1 MILGAVSIGL
11 GFLAGVLSVL
21 SPCVL
26 PLLPLMLAPTTAAHR
41 LGLPALALGL
51 VTSFVGV
58 GLFVAT
64 LGFSIGLDG
73 DAFRNVS
80 AVLLAAVGI
89 VLLSEA
95 LQQRFAIAAG
105 GVSNAGNRLASRVSM
120 SGVAGQFVLG
130 LLLGAVWSPCVGPT
144 LGAASL
150 LAAQSRDLPSVA
162 AVMIAFGLGAAVP
175 LVAIGALS
183 RRAFSSWRGRLVTT
197 GKIGKLFLG
206 GSALMVAVLILTG
219 ADRPLEALV
228 VAASPSW
235 LTDLTT
241 RF

>member
-1 MILGAVSIGL
+1 MMLGVGSIGL
-11 GFLAGVLSVL
+11 GFLAGVLSIL

-26 PLLPLMLAPTTAAHR
+26 PLVLAPAIGEHR

-51 VTSFVGV
+51 VTSFVVV

-64 LGFSIGLDG
+64 WGFSIGLDG
-73 DAFRNVS
+73 DVFRNAS
-80 AVLLAAVGI
+80 AVLLAGVGI
-89 VLLSEA
+89 VLLSKA
-95 LQQRFAIAAG
+95 LQQRFAIAAS
-105 GVSNAGNRLASRVSM
+105 GVSNTGNRLASRISS

-150 LAAQSRDLPSVA
+150 LAAQSRDLPSMA
-162 AVMIAFGLGAAVP
+162 AVMIAFGLGTAVP

-183 RRAFSSWRGRLVTT
+183 RQAFISWRGRLVAA

-206 GSALMVAVLILTG
+206 GSAVMMAVLILTG
-219 ADRPLEALV
+219 ADRSLEAV
-228 VAASPSW
+228 VIAASPSW

>member
-1 MILGAVSIGL
+1 MMLGVGSVGL

-26 PLLPLMLAPTTAAHR
+26 PLLPVVLAPATTVHR

-64 LGFSIGLDG
+64 LGFSIGLD
-73 DAFRNVS
+73 DDVFRNAS

-105 GVSNAGNRLASRVSM
+105 GVSNAGNRLASWVSS
-120 SGVAGQFVLG
+120 SGIAGQFILG
-130 LLLGAVWSPCVGPT
+130 LLLGAIWSPCVGPT

-175 LVAIGALS
+175 LLAIGALS
-183 RRAFSSWRGRLVTT
+183 RRAFGSWRGRLATT
-197 GKIGKLFLG
+197 GKIGKPFLG
-206 GSALMVAVLILTG
+206 GSAVMVAVLILTG
-219 ADRPLEALV
+219 ADRSLEAAV

-241 RF
+241 WF